1 MHKRSLCFA
10 ATIGFLTLSAS
21 ALTAQTNASSGP
33 RWMGGP
39 FVGLNYTTV
48 SGTDLSNT
56 GYRTGLAAGGQL
68 QGDFDGGLFFR
79 GAALYSMRGTT
90 ATENGTDVKLKE
102 NFVEFPLMLGY
113 SFASA
118 GSSMAPFVMAGGQ
131 VGFKVSCELEGKD
144 SGTTVTVQ
152 CKDFTDE
159 VASVDYGAVGGAGV
173 LFPAAGGTISID
185 ARYYLG
191 LHDLG
196 KNSDTKHRGFTAGI
210 AYMIP
215 FGH

>member
-39 FVGLNYTTV
+39 FVGLNYTTL
-48 SGTDLSNT
+48 SGSDVSNT
-56 GYRTGLAAGGQL
+56 GYRAGLAAGGQL
-68 QGDFDGGLFFR
+68 QADFDGGVFFR
-79 GAALYSMRGTT
+79 TAALYSMRGAT
-90 ATENGTDVKLKE
+90 ATEDGTDVTLKE

-113 SFASA
+113 SFPSS
-118 GSSMAPFVMAGGQ
+118 GSNMKPFIMAGGQ
-131 VGFKVSCELEGKD
+131 VGFKVSCEAEGED
-144 SGTTVTVQ
+144 SGTKVTIK
-152 CKDFTDE
+152 CDE
-159 VASVDYGAVGGAGV
+159 LGSDVASVDYGAVGGAGV
-173 LFPAAGGTISID
+173 MFPAAGGTLSID

-191 LHDLG
+191 LHDIG
-196 KNSDTKHRGFTAGI
+196 KDSDARHRGLTAGI